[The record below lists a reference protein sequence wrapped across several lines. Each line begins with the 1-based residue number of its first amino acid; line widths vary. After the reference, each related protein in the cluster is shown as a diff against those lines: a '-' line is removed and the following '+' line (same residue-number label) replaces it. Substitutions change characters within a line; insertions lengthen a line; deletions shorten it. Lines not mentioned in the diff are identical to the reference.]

1 MLFLLNQIFYLSIL
15 VSVTL
20 FSCSQPLARN
30 EKIKNILNDEKTF
43 LEYYNSL
50 KLSGNFIA
58 LDTSSK
64 IISKKNFFKEIVNGG
79 YLPIADTMND
89 SIFYKLYKVPDTNAN
104 MIYIKSLAEREYNNY
119 QLEGEKLPD
128 FHFVDMKGNVYDSNN
143 TKGKIVILK
152 FWFIGCVPCVEEMPA
167 LNEFV
172 KQYQGRKDILF
183 ISLAFDKKKDLEK
196 FLSKTPFDYAVIP
209 DKKKYISEELKIS
222 SFPTQMII
230 NKDGI
235 VTNVVTDYKDM
246 ETELKRMTLT
256 NLK

>member
-1 MLFLLNQIFYLSIL
+1 M
-15 VSVTL
+15 
-20 FSCSQPLARN
+20 
-30 EKIKNILNDEKTF
+30 
-43 LEYYNSL
+43 
-50 KLSGNFIA
+50 
-58 LDTSSK
+58 
-64 IISKKNFFKEIVNGG
+64 
-79 YLPIADTMND
+79 PIADTMND